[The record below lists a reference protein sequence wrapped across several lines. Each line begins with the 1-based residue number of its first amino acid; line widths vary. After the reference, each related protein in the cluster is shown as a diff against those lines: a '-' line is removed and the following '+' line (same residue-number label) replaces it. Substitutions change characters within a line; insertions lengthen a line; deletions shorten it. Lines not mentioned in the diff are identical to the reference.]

1 MMCRACPRSNKSL
14 HPTHCLVL
22 GVPCTRAVAR
32 RTRRFPAACTV
43 LIFSS
48 NAAKGV
54 LSRKVITVLS

>member
-22 GVPCTRAVAR
+22 GVPAPSDSP
-32 RTRRFPAACTV
+32 FPGRVHRLATV

-54 LSRKVITVLS
+54 LSRKVVTVLS

>member
-22 GVPCTRAVAR
+22 GVPLEYPRR